1 LHRFGRGTLQPRCLA
16 LAPAE
21 GNPRLHAYS
30 WVCVMK
36 FSSDYESVGPGS
48 WRVGGASIACGS
60 SLASPSARK
69 PAAGSSV
76 WLMRGTSSATLYK
89 MSQNNPLMMRL
100 CMSDLD
106 FASAQVK
113 LAAHAEDSTRRHQHR
128 ADVQRICDKVR
139 RVVER
144 MSPAQTEAHRLSDAR
159 RT

>member
-1 LHRFGRGTLQPRCLA
+1 
-16 LAPAE
+16 
-21 GNPRLHAYS
+21 
-30 WVCVMK
+30 
-36 FSSDYESVGPGS
+36 
-48 WRVGGASIACGS
+48 
-60 SLASPSARK
+60 
-69 PAAGSSV
+69 
-76 WLMRGTSSATLYK
+76 
-89 MSQNNPLMMRL
+89 MMRL